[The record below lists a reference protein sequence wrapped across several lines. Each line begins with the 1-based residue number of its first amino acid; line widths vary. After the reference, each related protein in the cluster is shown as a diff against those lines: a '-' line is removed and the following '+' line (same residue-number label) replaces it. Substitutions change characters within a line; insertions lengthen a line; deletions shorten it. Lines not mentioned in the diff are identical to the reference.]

1 MFITNFYSYSFIIL
15 LILPN
20 KFFILKYFLTSWK
33 HSEFCLDM
41 LQNNEVSKCLV
52 DIRGDIGMTAA
63 YSINF

>member
-1 MFITNFYSYSFIIL
+1 MFITYFYSYSFIIL

-20 KFFILKYFLTSWK
+20 KFFILKYVLTNWK

-41 LQNNEVSKCLV
+41 LHNNEVSKCLV
-52 DIRGDIGMTAA
+52 DIHGDIDMTTA